1 MQPHGLRARAAG
13 TVLNHLSRTLALS
26 VAVLAV
32 VSASRLGGAE
42 PQDTHSDASSVSIGP
57 ATRGRFVD
65 AAEASRILTRRDAFV
80 AAMSPFD
87 RSARLEVSREV
98 SESEYLSL
106 VSKETL
112 DWSAAERELLRT
124 ILEDFRVQTARWKLD
139 LPAEVLLL
147 KTTGREEGRAA
158 YCRGAA
164 VILPQSYF
172 NPERAAL
179 RQVVFHELFHVFS
192 SHHPDMR
199 RALYAVVGYEVCPEI
214 RLPPRLARVKL
225 TNPDAPRMDAFIR
238 LRVGDER
245 LAAAPVLLGR
255 SELYDEHQGGP
266 FFRQMD
272 FRFLVLE
279 RECELKLDG
288 DSVRPAILPDGRP
301 RLLVPSEVPD
311 YEARIGRNT
320 DYVIHP
326 EEILADNFVLLADP
340 QNAKIPTPEI
350 LDKLDAVLRR

>member
-1 MQPHGLRARAAG
+1 MQRHLTKTLAAG
-13 TVLNHLSRTLALS
+13 A
-26 VAVLAV
+26 AVLALAV
-32 VSASRLGGAE
+32 RLGGAG
-42 PQDTHSDASSVSIGP
+42 PQTVPTATSSVQIGP
-57 ATRGRFVD
+57 ATRARFVD

-87 RSARLEVSREV
+87 RSARLEVGREV

-106 VSKETL
+106 VSKQTL

-124 ILEDFRVQTARWKLD
+124 ILEDFRVKTARWKLD
-139 LPAEVLLL
+139 LPPEVVFV

-164 VILPQSYF
+164 VVLPQAYIA
-172 NPERAAL
+172 RAGAPL
-179 RQVVFHELFHVFS
+179 HQVVFHELFHVYS

-214 RLPPRLARVKL
+214 QLPPGLAKVKL
-225 TNPDAPRMDAFIR
+225 TNPDAPRMDALIP
-238 LRVGDER
+238 LRVGDKKV
-245 LAAAPVLLGR
+245 AAAPILLGR
-255 SELYDEHQGGP
+255 SELYDERQGGP

-272 FRFLVLE
+272 FRFLVVE
-279 RECELKLDG
+279 REGEPRGEGELRVEG
-288 DSVRPAILPDGRP
+288 DSFRPAVLPDGSV
-301 RLLVPSEVPD
+301 RLLVPADVPD

-340 QNAKIPTPEI
+340 QQAKVATPEI
-350 LDKLDAVLRR
+350 LDKLDAVLRSANGTKPS

>member
-1 MQPHGLRARAAG
+1 MRR
-13 TVLNHLSRTLALS
+13 SIS
-26 VAVLAV
+26 VPLGAAVLVLVA
-32 VSASRLGGAE
+32 RLGGGE
-42 PQDTHSDASSVSIGP
+42 PQNVPAATDSVQIGP
-57 ATRGRFVD
+57 ASRVRFVD
-65 AAEASRILTRRDAFV
+65 APEASRILTRRDAFV

-87 RSARLEVSREV
+87 RSARLEVGREV

-106 VSKETL
+106 VAKQTL
-112 DWSAAERELLRT
+112 DWSSAERELVRV

-139 LPAEVLLL
+139 LPPEVLFL

-164 VILPQSYF
+164 VILPQSYVAKGG
-172 NPERAAL
+172 AAL
-179 RQVVFHELFHVFS
+179 RQVVFHELFHVYS

-214 RLPPRLARVKL
+214 ALPPGLARVKL

-238 LRVGDER
+238 LRVGDEGV
-245 LAAAPVLLGR
+245 AAAPILLGR
-255 SELYDEHQGGP
+255 SELYDERQGGP

-279 RECELKLDG
+279 REGELRVAG
-288 DSVRPAILPDGRP
+288 DSLRPSVLSDGSP
-301 RLLVPSEVPD
+301 RLLVPADVPD
-311 YEARIGRNT
+311 YEAHIGRNT

-340 QNAKIPTPEI
+340 QQEKVATPEI
-350 LDKLDAVLRR
+350 LDKLDAVLRSASATKPS